1 MIGPPLRKLSTK
13 KFLSNALSGTA
24 GVAAGATLAAAAGEA
39 IAVVVAGDITAVA
52 GVVPGTGGLI
62 AVAGEV
68 TPGGLAG
75 DVPAGGGGGCPK
87 EVNTSV
93 TEQRLAISSVFIGWL
108 ESFFP
113 GSNSDEDLRLV
124 YPQRDRGESSKTFAF
139 VFSTFGS
146 WRTL

>member
-1 MIGPPLRKLSTK
+1 
-13 KFLSNALSGTA
+13 LSNAPSGIA
-24 GVAAGATLAAAAGEA
+24 GVAAGLTLAAAAGEA

-52 GVVPGTGGLI
+52 GVIPGTGGLI

-75 DVPAGGGGGCPK
+75 DVPAGGGGGGCPK

-108 ESFFP
+108 EGFFP
-113 GSNSDEDLRLV
+113 GSNSNENVQSV
-124 YPQRDRGESSKTFAF
+124 YPQRGKGESSKTFAF
-139 VFSTFGS
+139 VSSTFGS